1 MIKSTYSPKLPT
13 VQVDQLNVGPV
24 EWHKINDVS
33 CCDSYFAP
41 ASSRRTANALPRPCA
56 ELVKSINKSMHDIP
70 CTICMYVH
78 MHHIYVCSGK
88 KDLSLQNKTGTPVRT
103 P

>member
-1 MIKSTYSPKLPT
+1 MIKSTHSPKLPT

-24 EWHKINDVS
+24 ERHKINYIK
-33 CCDSYFAP
+33 CGDSYFAP

-56 ELVKSINKSMHDIP
+56 ELVKSVHDMP
-70 CTICMYVH
+70 CTICMF
-78 MHHIYVCSGK
+78 ILDK
-88 KDLSLQNKTGTPVRT
+88 KDLSLQNKATTPVQT